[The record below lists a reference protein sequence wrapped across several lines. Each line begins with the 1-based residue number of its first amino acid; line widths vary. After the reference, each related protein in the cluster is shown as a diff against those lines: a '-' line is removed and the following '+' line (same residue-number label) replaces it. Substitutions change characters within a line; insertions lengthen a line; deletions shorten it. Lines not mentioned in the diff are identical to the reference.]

1 MLIPVNQRNKLDR
14 KYITDLTDEV
24 YKLSIPSEAKRAFIR
39 YTKTNDKE
47 EIQKLRCQVI
57 YHIFNSE
64 IAFEMLRKQE
74 GNIDAWYRAM
84 REILDPAVTLMSEN
98 DQKKIVALLTREK
111 AQIDGKETSRT
122 LFERLMDYM

>member
-1 MLIPVNQRNKLDR
+1 
-14 KYITDLTDEV
+14 
-24 YKLSIPSEAKRAFIR
+24 
-39 YTKTNDKE
+39 
-47 EIQKLRCQVI
+47 
-57 YHIFNSE
+57 
-64 IAFEMLRKQE
+64 
-74 GNIDAWYRAM
+74 M